1 MINVVQDYKKSLN
14 KTYKSYKNYIDFYKS
29 IILKNILNIF

>member
-14 KTYKSYKNYIDFYKS
+14 KTYKSYKKLYRFLQT